1 MVRKLLYLNGLAIL
15 GVVLFHSAGT
25 GFIAMFSWS
34 HRYLAEG
41 VSAASQIGS
50 LSYYVLRLF
59 EQIAVFSLPAFIFVS
74 GYFVSIQAG
83 RTGNIQWTSIRA
95 RIKSLLIPYLFWT
108 LVIIFLG
115 LLESKRYGAG
125 QLIEMLLTGS
135 ANPVLYFVPL
145 IIQFYL
151 LAPLFVSAA
160 RKNWKVLL
168 VISLLLQILVI
179 TSQYPR
185 FLGADPSWSLPLM
198 NLVPKWLFLARIMWF
213 PLGIIIGFHSEAVGK
228 FLTRY
233 WLWLLAGAA
242 LLIPLGMIEWE
253 IFFRMSGEAWLPH
266 RETYIDTIY
275 TLLMIFGV
283 LGVQMKRLPFQ
294 APTSTVGAK
303 SYGIYLT
310 HAIFIEYT
318 ARIIYV
324 MAPALLAYQIILQ
337 PIFILVGLGG
347 PLLMMSIWDKIPISR
362 VRSSYAYIFG

>member
-15 GVVLFHSAGT
+15 GVVLFHAAGT

-50 LSYYVLRLF
+50 PSYYGLRFF

-83 RTGNIQWTSIRA
+83 RSGNIGWPSIRS
-95 RIKSLLIPYLFWT
+95 RIKSLLIPYLIWT
-108 LVIIFLG
+108 LVVIFLG
-115 LLESKRYGAG
+115 LVEGKRYGAG
-125 QLIEMLLTGS
+125 QLAAMLLTGS
-135 ANPVLYFVPL
+135 TNPVLYFVPL

-151 LAPLFVSAA
+151 LAPVFVSAA
-160 RKNWKVLL
+160 RKNWKALL
-168 VISLLLQILVI
+168 VVTLLLQILVI
-179 TSQYPR
+179 TLQYPR
-185 FLGADPSWSLPLM
+185 FLGADPSWSMTLE
-198 NLVPKWLFLARIMWF
+198 NLVPKWLFLGRILWF

-228 FLTRY
+228 FLARY
-233 WLWLLAGAA
+233 STWLLAGAA
-242 LLIPLGMIEWE
+242 LLVPLGMIEWE
-253 IFFRMSGEAWLPH
+253 IFFRLSGEAWLPH
-266 RETYIDTIY
+266 RETYLDTIY
-275 TLLMIFGV
+275 SIVLIFGI
-283 LGVQMKRLPFQ
+283 LGLQNKRLPYL
-294 APTSTVGAK
+294 APTSNVGAK

-324 MAPALLAYQIILQ
+324 VAPALLAYQIVLQ

-347 PLLMMSIWDKIPISR
+347 PLLLMSFMDKIPISR
-362 VRSSYAYIFG
+362 LRRSYAYIFG